1 METLVMS
8 AKERKRLVVL
18 AEVKE
23 GKLTLA
29 AAAEVLRLGYR
40 QMKRVWK
47 RFQAKGDAGL
57 IHRSRG
63 CPGSRATPKA
73 TREKILARYR
83 RRYSDF
89 GPTLAAEHLAKDGLG
104 VDHETLRRLLM
115 AESLWKP
122 GRPRQKHRQWRERK
136 ACFGQMVQL
145 DGSHHDWFEGRRAK
159 AVLMVMVDDATNRLK
174 ARFAE
179 EETTHASYDVFE
191 AWVQQR
197 GVPQSLYVDRDS
209 IYRCERTPSVAE
221 QIAGA
226 EPLTQFGR
234 AMAQLGVE
242 LILANSP
249 QAKGR
254 VERCNGVLQDRLVKE
269 MRLKG
274 ISDLETANAYLEREF
289 LPDYNRRFN
298 VEPAIAADVHQAK
311 PSHLEEILSW
321 EEERVVRKDWTVS
334 WDNRFFQIDA
344 EHENLALAGRRV
356 LVRWLRNGT
365 MQLLYEGRK
374 LKWRE
379 LPAKPQAAPREP
391 RRVGRTQLIKPAA
404 GHPWK
409 GGTPFVGRA
418 FWNRVKAEGRQAR
431 RAAAAAGRG
440 A

>member
-1 METLVMS
+1 MS
-8 AKERKRLVVL
+8 AKERRRLVVL

-23 GKLTLA
+23 GKLSLA
-29 AAAEVLRLGYR
+29 EAARVLQLSYR
-40 QMKRVWK
+40 QVKRVWK
-47 RFQAKGDAGL
+47 RFQTSGDAGL
-57 IHRSRG
+57 VHRSRG
-63 CPGSRATPKA
+63 RPGSRATPKA
-73 TREKILARYR
+73 TQTKILARYGE
-83 RRYSDF
+83 RYADF
-89 GPTLAAEHLAKDGLG
+89 GPTLAAEHLAKEGLE
-104 VDHETLRRLLM
+104 VDHETLRRMLIVNG
-115 AESLWKP
+115 LWKP

-174 ARFAE
+174 ARFSE

-197 GVPQSLYVDRDS
+197 GVPQSIYADRDS

-221 QIAGA
+221 QIAGE

-234 AMAQLGVE
+234 AMEQLGVE

-269 MRLKG
+269 MRLRG
-274 ISDLETANAYLEREF
+274 ISDLARANEYLEREF
-289 LPDYNRRFN
+289 LPEYNRRFSK
-298 VEPAIAADVHQAK
+298 EPASPADVHQAK
-311 PSHLEEILSW
+311 PRHLEEILSW
-321 EEERVVRKDWTVS
+321 EEERVVRKDWTLS
-334 WDNRFFQIDA
+334 WNNRFFQIDS

-356 LVRWLRNGT
+356 LVRRLRNGT
-365 MQLLYEGRK
+365 VQLVYDGQK
-374 LKWRE
+374 LKWKE
-379 LPAKPQAAPREP
+379 LPTKPQTAQPEP
-391 RRVGRTQLIKPAA
+391 RRVGRTRLIKPAA
-404 GHPWK
+404 RHPWRGQSIF
-409 GGTPFVGRA
+409 GGKA
-418 FWNRVKAEGRQAR
+418 FWKGVKAEGRAAR

>member
-1 METLVMS
+1 MS

-29 AAAEVLRLGYR
+29 AAAEVLQLGYR

-47 RFQAKGDAGL
+47 RFREKGDAGL

-63 CPGSRATPKA
+63 RPGSRAKPKG
-73 TREKILARYR
+73 TREKILVRYR
-83 RRYSDF
+83 QQYSDF
-89 GPTLAAEHLAKDGLG
+89 GPTLAAEHLTKDGLE
-104 VDHETLRRLLM
+104 VDHETLRRLLI
-115 AESLWKP
+115 AEGLWKS

-145 DGSHHDWFEGRRAK
+145 DGSHHDWFEGRREK
-159 AVLMVMVDDATNRLK
+159 AVLMVMVDDATKRLK

-209 IYRCERTPSVAE
+209 IYRCERMPSVAE
-221 QIAGA
+221 QIAGKK
-226 EPLTQFGR
+226 PLTQFGR

-254 VERCNGVLQDRLVKE
+254 VERCHGVLQDRLVKE
-269 MRLKG
+269 MRLQG

-289 LPDYNRRFN
+289 LPDYNRRFH
-298 VEPAIAADVHQAK
+298 VQPASPADVHQAK
-311 PSHLEEILSW
+311 PSHLDEILSW
-321 EEERVVRKDWTVS
+321 EEERVVRQDWTVS
-334 WDNRFFQIDA
+334 WDNRFFQIAA

-356 LVRWLRNGT
+356 VVRLLRSGT
-365 MQLLYEGRK
+365 VQLLSERRK
-374 LKWRE
+374 LKYRE
-379 LPAKPQAAPREP
+379 LPVKPPAAPREA
-391 RRVGRTQLIKPAA
+391 RRVGRTRLVKPAP
-404 GHPWK
+404 GHPWT
-409 GGTPFVGRA
+409 GGTPFVGKA
-418 FWNRVKAEGRQAR
+418 FWKRVKAEGRARR
-431 RAAAAAGRG
+431 RAAAAAGGG

>member
-1 METLVMS
+1 MS

-18 AEVKE
+18 AGVKQ

-29 AAAEVLRLGYR
+29 AAAGVLRLGYR

-47 RFQAKGDAGL
+47 RFRLKGDAGL

-63 CPGSRATPKA
+63 RPGPRATPKA
-73 TREKILARYR
+73 TRLKILARYR
-83 RRYSDF
+83 EQYSDF
-89 GPTLAAEHLAKDGLG
+89 GPTLAAEHLAQNGLE
-104 VDHETLRRLLM
+104 VDHETLRRLLI
-115 AESLWKP
+115 AEGLWKP

-159 AVLMVMVDDATNRLK
+159 AVLMVMVDDATNRLQ

-191 AWVQQR
+191 SWVQQR

-209 IYRCERTPSVAE
+209 IYRCERGPSVAE
-221 QIAGA
+221 QIAGE

-242 LILANSP
+242 LILAHSP

-274 ISDLETANAYLEREF
+274 IRDLEGANAYLEREF
-289 LPDYNRRFN
+289 LPAYNQRFN
-298 VEPAIAADVHQAK
+298 LAPVSPADVHQAK
-311 PSHLEEILSW
+311 PSHLDEILSW

-334 WDNRFFQIDA
+334 WENRFFQIEA

-356 LVRWLRNGT
+356 LVRLLRNGT
-365 MQLLYEGRK
+365 VQLLHEGRK
-374 LKWRE
+374 LKCKE
-379 LPAKPQAAPREP
+379 LCARPPTAPRQP
-391 RRVGRTQLIKPAA
+391 RRVGRTRLIKPAA
-404 GHPWK
+404 GHPWTS
-409 GGTPFVGRA
+409 GRPFVGKA
-418 FWNRVKAEGRQAR
+418 FWKGVKAAGRQVR
-431 RAAAAAGRG
+431 RAAAASGRG